1 MQIKLLVSA
10 AAIALAAGVGL
21 ASADENFGTLEGIS
35 AFDSLAGIQ
44 AIPLD
49 TDEMASVTAM
59 LYFRLN
65 AKTGELIPLF
75 NGHTTHYSH
84 YKDYGSGEKGPG
96 HGIKY
101 PRGGGV
107 EDITSTSPTT
117 PTIVTVSGDW
127 SPSRSRAPTGF
138 PVGQS

>member
-10 AAIALAAGVGL
+10 AAIALAAGVGS
-21 ASADENFGTLEGIS
+21 ASADENFGTLDGIS
-35 AFDSLAGIQ
+35 AFDALAGIQ
-44 AIPLD
+44 AVPLD

-84 YKDYGSGEKGPG
+84 YKNYGSGKGPG

-117 PTIVTVSGDW
+117 PTATDILHNQGHIDCGCGDW
-127 SPSRSRAPTGF
+127 IPLL
-138 PVGQS
+138 